1 MTVDEFADY
10 GVARMDDDAVD
21 RFLAGQRVGVL
32 ALPTDGAPSMRPL
45 SYWFD
50 GDDRLYFLYLTGEG
64 SRKAD
69 LSERAEVA
77 RFLVYRADT
86 RFQWRSVL
94 LTGTVTA
101 VPESERAAVEAA
113 MDLRRRPD
121 ALERAS
127 EVEETALYAF
137 RIDERTGIQHLGLPP
152 GFQSEG
158 SETGEE

>member
-10 GVARMDDDAVD
+10 GVARMDDDAIG
-21 RFLAGQRVGVL
+21 RFLASQQVGVL
-32 ALPTDGAPSMRPL
+32 GLPTEGAPTMRPL

-50 GDDRLYFLYLTGEG
+50 GHDRLYFRYVTGGE

-69 LSERAEVA
+69 LSERAEIA

-94 LTGTVTA
+94 LTGSVA
-101 VPESERAAVEAA
+101 RVPAEERAAAEEA
-113 MDLRRRPD
+113 MDLGRRPD

-127 EVEETALYAF
+127 EGEGAALYTF
-137 RIDERTGIQHLGLPP
+137 RVDERVGIEHLGLPP
-152 GFQSEG
+152 GFEADG
-158 SETGEE
+158 SEE

>member
-10 GVARMDDDAVD
+10 GVARMDDDAID

-32 ALPTDGAPSMRPL
+32 GLPTDGAPSMRPL

-50 GDDRLYFLYLTGEG
+50 GGARLYFLYVTGGE

-69 LSERAEVA
+69 LSERADVA

-94 LTGTVTA
+94 LTGTISR
-101 VPESERAAVEAA
+101 VPEDERESVEEA

-121 ALERAS
+121 ALERAG
-127 EVEETALYAF
+127 EGEGTVLYAF
-137 RIDERTGIQHLGLPP
+137 DIDDRTGIEHLGLPP
-152 GFQSEG
+152 GFEV
-158 SETGEE
+158 GEE

>member
-10 GVARMDDDAVD
+10 GVARMDEDAID

-32 ALPTDGAPSMRPL
+32 GLPTDRAPSMRPL

-50 GDDRLYFLYLTGEG
+50 GDDRIYFLYVTVGE

-69 LSERAEVA
+69 LSERADIA

-94 LTGTVTA
+94 LTGTISA
-101 VPESERAAVEAA
+101 VPEDERAAVEAA

-121 ALERAS
+121 ALERAG
-127 EVEETALYAF
+127 EGEGTVLYAF
-137 RIDERTGIQHLGLPP
+137 HVDERTGIEHLGLPP
-152 GFQSEG
+152 GF
-158 SETGEE
+158 ETDEE